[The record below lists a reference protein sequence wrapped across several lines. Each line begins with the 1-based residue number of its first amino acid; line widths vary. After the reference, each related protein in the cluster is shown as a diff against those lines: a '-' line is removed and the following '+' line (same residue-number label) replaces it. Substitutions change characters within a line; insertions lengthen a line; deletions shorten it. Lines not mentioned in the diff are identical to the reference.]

1 MTPTPPPL
9 PGQNP
14 LCHTCGQGAL
24 IKRTKFR
31 MSGPVVA
38 IGFILLIPSIIG
50 MLFGVLMLVIT
61 SGTTK
66 QVSASGEREI
76 RTQLVTQ
83 QIPDPIITQVV
94 AGKLVSDDQLVPLTY
109 QQRAAVHDA
118 QLSVSAQKVGRGMAS
133 IALGGF
139 SIFVIIASF
148 VGGLLGW
155 LLIMRNRVLECAHCG
170 AVVPAS

>member
-1 MTPTPPPL
+1 MV
-9 PGQNP
+9 G
-14 LCHTCGQGAL
+14 
-24 IKRTKFR
+24 
-31 MSGPVVA
+31 
-38 IGFILLIPSIIG
+38 IGFILLIPSMFG

-76 RTQLVTQ
+76 RRQLVAQ

-94 AGKLVSDDQLVPLTY
+94 AGKPVSDDDLVPLTY

-118 QLSVSAQKVGRGMAS
+118 QLSVSAQRVGTGIAS
-133 IALGGF
+133 FALGGF
-139 SIFVIIASF
+139 SIFVIVVSF

-155 LLIMRNRVLECAHCG
+155 LLIMRKRVLECARCG
-170 AVVPAS
+170 AIIPAS